1 MKYLILLMRC
11 LGPTTFIYC
20 CILYNGR
27 DYFAYHNLY
36 KRKDKER
43 VTTNRQFD
51 VATVEDY
58 SAGTP
63 QAGRN

>member
-1 MKYLILLMRC
+1 M
-11 LGPTTFIYC
+11 
-20 CILYNGR
+20 YNGKG
-27 DYFAYHNLY
+27 YFAYHNLY